1 MTKFYVAS
9 VTPFDIDNKI
19 NEKVSEE
26 LMNMHIKQG
35 ADGFFIG
42 GSSAENFL
50 MTREEKLKSF
60 ELAGKFKDKADLI
73 AHIGDIST
81 DSAIAYA
88 KYAKKLGYKKIS
100 AIPPFYFG
108 FNQKEIADYFYDIS
122 NAVDMPVIYYNIPM
136 STNKEIDLNN
146 SDTLELLKSGVI
158 SGIKHT
164 NFDINQIERIKNV
177 NNNLHC
183 FGGLEQNML
192 PFLSFGCDGFIGST
206 FNFMLPHYKKV
217 ASLYLEHNK
226 EALTLQTKANNI
238 MSVIWN
244 IGLFPSIKYILTKQ
258 GIDIGTARK
267 PFSQLTNEEKEIIDK
282 VIAENLFI

>member
-26 LMNMHIKQG
+26 LMNMHINQG

-50 MTREEKLKSF
+50 MTEEERLKSF
-60 ELAGKFKDKADLI
+60 ELAGKFKDKTDLI

-81 DSAIAYA
+81 DKAIFYA
-88 KYAKKLGYKKIS
+88 EYVKKLGYKKIS
-100 AIPPFYFG
+100 AVPPFYFG
-108 FNQKEIADYFYDIS
+108 FGQKEIADYFYNIS
-122 NAVDMPVIYYNIPM
+122 NAVDMPVIYYNIPIN
-136 STNKEIDLNN
+136 THKEIDLNN
-146 SDTLELLKSGVI
+146 SDTLKLLKSGAI

-192 PFLSFGCDGFIGST
+192 PFLSFDCDGFIGST
-206 FNFMLPHYKKV
+206 FNFMLPHYKKI
-217 ASLYLEHNK
+217 ASLYSEHNK

-244 IGLFPSIKYILTKQ
+244 IGLFPAIKYILTKQ
-258 GIDIGTARK
+258 GIDVGTARK
-267 PFSQLTNEEKEIIDK
+267 PFIQLTDEEKKIIDK
-282 VIAENLFI
+282 VIAENLCN

>member
-9 VTPFDIDNKI
+9 VTPFDNDNKI

-26 LMNMHIKQG
+26 LMNVHLAQG

-50 MTREEKLKSF
+50 MTKEERLKSF
-60 ELAGKFKDKADLI
+60 ELAAKFKDKADLI

-81 DSAIAYA
+81 DKAIIYA
-88 KYAKKLGYKKIS
+88 KYAKELGYKKIS

-108 FNQKEIADYFYDIS
+108 FNQKEIAEYFYDIS
-122 NAVDMPVIYYNIPM
+122 NAVNMPVIYYNIPM
-136 STNKEIDLNN
+136 NTNKEIDLNN
-146 SDTLELLKSGVI
+146 SDTLKLLKSGAV

-177 NNNLHC
+177 NNDLHC

-192 PFLSFGCDGFIGST
+192 PFLSFDCDGFIGST
-206 FNFMLPHYKKV
+206 FNFMLPHYKKI
-217 ASLYLEHNK
+217 ASLYSEHSK
-226 EALTLQTKANNI
+226 EALILQTKANNI
-238 MSVIWN
+238 MSVIWK
-244 IGLFPSIKYILTKQ
+244 IGLFPAIKYILTKQ
-258 GIDIGTARK
+258 GIDVGITRK
-267 PFSQLTNEEKEIIDK
+267 PFIQLADEDKKIIDK
-282 VIAENLFI
+282 VIAENLCN